1 MSIDDG
7 TPIMTLF
14 DKSTTPHTE
23 GNPIASPRGPIAL
36 DLCSVVRLGRMGEAF
51 VGNLLADGLE
61 VKVFDRDQER
71 GRAMGAR
78 GAVPVDDLA
87 GLGSCPVVVT
97 SLPNDDALTQV
108 TLGDG
113 GLVDTLAA
121 GAIHISMSSVSPD
134 LCRRLARA
142 RAAAGQEFVAAPV
155 FGNPDLASARGL
167 FIVASGSAPAIA
179 RIGNLLDRLGQRTFL
194 LDDDPGAAPLMK
206 LGGNVLT
213 ALSLQS
219 MGEVLALLRKS
230 GIDGRAGFKVL
241 TNSLFDGKV
250 HKAYGGK
257 IVEQRY
263 RPPGMT
269 TPLAVKDL
277 RLALAEAEKSLVPM
291 TAASLVHDRLLAVMA
306 RGWSDLDWSALG
318 LLAAAE
324 AGLEDGS
331 LHEPRAS

>member
-14 DKSTTPHTE
+14 DKSTTPHRE

-36 DLCSVVRLGRMGEAF
+36 DLCSVVGLGRMGEAF

-78 GAVPVDDLA
+78 GEVPVDDHA

-97 SLPNDDALTQV
+97 SLPNDDALTRV

-121 GAIHISMSSVSPD
+121 GAIHISMSSVNPD

-142 RAAAGQEFVAAPV
+142 HAAAGQEFVAAPV

-167 FIVASGSAPAIA
+167 FIVASGNAPAIA
-179 RIGNLLDRLGQRTFL
+179 RIGNLLDRLGQRMFL
-194 LDDDPGAAPLMK
+194 LGEDPGAAPLMK

-213 ALSLQS
+213 ALTLQS
-219 MGEVLALLRKS
+219 MGEVLALPRKS
-230 GIDGRAGFKVL
+230 GIDGRAGFEVL

-324 AGLEDGS
+324 AGLGDGS
-331 LHEPRAS
+331 LHEPRVS

>member
-1 MSIDDG
+1 
-7 TPIMTLF
+7 
-14 DKSTTPHTE
+14 
-23 GNPIASPRGPIAL
+23 
-36 DLCSVVRLGRMGEAF
+36 MGEAF

-71 GRAMGAR
+71 GRAMRAH

-121 GAIHISMSSVSPD
+121 GAIQISMSPVSPIY
-134 LCRRLARA
+134 AGAWPRA
-142 RAAAGQEFVAAPV
+142 HPAAGQEFVAAPV
-155 FGNPDLASARGL
+155 FGNPDLASARG
-167 FIVASGSAPAIA
+167 FILVASGNAPATA
-179 RIGNLLDRLGQRTFL
+179 RIGNLLDRPGQRTVLFG
-194 LDDDPGAAPLMK
+194 DDPGAAPLMM
-206 LGGNVLT
+206 LGGNVFT
-213 ALSLQS
+213 ALTLQS
-219 MGEVLALLRKS
+219 MGEALALLCKS
-230 GIDGRAGFKVL
+230 GIDGRAGFEVL

-250 HKAYGGK
+250 HKADGGK

-277 RLALAEAEKSLVPM
+277 RLALAEAEKNLVPM
-291 TAASLVHDRLLAVMA
+291 PAAGLVHDRLLAVTA

-318 LLAAAE
+318 PLAAAE